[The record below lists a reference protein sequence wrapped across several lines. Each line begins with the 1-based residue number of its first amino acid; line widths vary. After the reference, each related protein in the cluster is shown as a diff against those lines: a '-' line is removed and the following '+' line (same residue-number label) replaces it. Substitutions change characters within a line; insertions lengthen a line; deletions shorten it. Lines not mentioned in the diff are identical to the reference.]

1 MTAVRTARARA
12 RAELTS
18 EIKAAAR
25 RQVAEVGAAQLS
37 LRAVAR
43 ELGMVS
49 SALYR
54 YFATRDELLTALI
67 VDSYLALA
75 DALQRAGSRTGD
87 DHAARWVARCRA
99 LRTWAR
105 QHPQEYALLYGSPVP
120 DYRAPSQT
128 IEPAAAVFLAF
139 LQVVVDAHAAGA
151 LHLPEGDAGRS
162 GRAIELPA
170 GLLEQARSTGAEF
183 APDLPPA
190 LVVELFQALSTLFGA
205 ISLEL
210 FGHLVGSMDPA
221 DAFFDHTARE
231 TARLVRLVDPRSAR
245 AGS

>member
-12 RAELTS
+12 RAELTR

-75 DALQRAGSRTGD
+75 DALQRAGSRTED

-105 QHPQEYALLYGSPVP
+105 KHPQEYALLYGSPVP

-128 IEPAAAVFLAF
+128 IEPAAAVFQAF
-139 LQVVVDAHAAGA
+139 LQVLVDAHAAGA
-151 LHLPEGDAGRS
+151 LHLSVDDPGRE
-162 GRAIELPA
+162 IELPT
-170 GLLEQARSTGAEF
+170 GLLEQASSTGAEF
-183 APDLPPA
+183 APELPPE

-221 DAFFDHTARE
+221 DAFFEHTARE
-231 TARLVRLVDPRSAR
+231 TARLVRLGDPR
-245 AGS
+245 